1 MNHCLNDV
9 RPSKCM
15 FLFASIYKGNKSVL
29 LQNDTNRG
37 VSSFF
42 AKCFNYLCLK
52 SFYGSEQNEVVSL
65 LCSTNLTNGKNW
77 QEENNLVM
85 CGLHSL
91 AFCITLSVHYI
102 IIGRRSQSGNC
113 SKISLVV
120 AYILRWVA
128 PVGLL
133 FLCPSRF
140 FIIDFQWR

>member
-102 IIGRRSQSGNC
+102 IILSFQNLL
-113 SKISLVV
+113 KLVFILQILISLTN
-120 AYILRWVA
+120 IKCLIR
-128 PVGLL
+128 
-133 FLCPSRF
+133 
-140 FIIDFQWR
+140 

>member
-9 RPSKCM
+9 RPSKCL

-52 SFYGSEQNEVVSL
+52 SFYGSEQNEVVYL

-91 AFCITLSVHYI
+91 AFCITLSVNYI
-102 IIGRRSQSGNC
+102 I
-113 SKISLVV
+113 VTM
-120 AYILRWVA
+120 LRKTFTMFHRTTHEVYYYD
-128 PVGLL
+128 
-133 FLCPSRF
+133 SRLPKRICLYF
-140 FIIDFQWR
+140 FV